1 MMMMTIIIASLSMP
15 VRPTVMFLVLQAL
28 IHGND
33 LFGNPSKT
41 EFLLVRASIWL
52 DLVTF
57 ILSCLFI
64 LLSRRLRKELKSERL
79 CCRPHYNLL
88 KLL

>member
-1 MMMMTIIIASLSMP
+1 
-15 VRPTVMFLVLQAL
+15 MFMVLQML
-28 IHGND
+28 VHGNSVVGEPVK
-33 LFGNPSKT
+33 L
-41 EFLLVRASIWL
+41 EFRMVRVAIWI

-64 LLSRRLRKELKSERL
+64 VLKKKLRKELQEERL
-79 CCRPHYNLL
+79 CCRPDYNLL